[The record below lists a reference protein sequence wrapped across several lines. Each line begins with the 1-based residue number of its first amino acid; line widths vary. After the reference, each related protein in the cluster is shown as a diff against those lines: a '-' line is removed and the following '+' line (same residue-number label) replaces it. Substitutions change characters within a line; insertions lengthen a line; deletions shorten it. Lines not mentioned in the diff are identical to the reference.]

1 MAGWGQ
7 PGGPPPLPPQPP
19 PPPRPFFLSTAR
31 FPGAPG
37 VAAHT
42 AQRPGQHLQHPH
54 GGGASGGGGSGG
66 GSGGGGGGGRE
77 WQQQQRQRQ
86 TGATTTVLPQAYRSN
101 APPGYTGGGGG
112 AAQPAPPAAQ
122 PNASNQKVLK
132 KRCMVWLLE
141 ANLSS
146 QGMLDVVVA
155 KTALPSTKSP
165 HFCCNEAGRLTRVP
179 FLAQR

>member
-7 PGGPPPLPPQPP
+7 PPGGPPAQPP
-19 PPPRPFFLSTAR
+19 PPSRPFFLSTAR

-42 AQRPGQHLQHPH
+42 AQRPGQHMH

-66 GSGGGGGGGRE
+66 GGGAGRPGQQTGAP

-101 APPGYTGGGGG
+101 GPPGDTSGGGG

-122 PNASNQKVLK
+122 PNASNQRVLK

-146 QGMLDVVVA
+146 QGMLDVVVPQ
-155 KTALPSTKSP
+155 TALPSTRLP
-165 HFCCNEAGRLTRVP
+165 HFCCNEVGRHTRVP
-179 FLAQR
+179 CVAQR